1 MRRRSRFENL
11 AEGLVT
17 DYKLNGRRSLKT
29 AALNNVKHL
38 RAFFGF
44 DRAIDISSDCLKTYQ
59 LRRREQGASI
69 ATVNRECATLCRMFS
84 IAVDAGKLSRR
95 PKFNML
101 DGERVRQGFVE
112 HGDFCHLLQHLPT
125 ALQPAIEFLYYGG
138 WRKSPVRN
146 LECKRSTCMGAP
158 RD

>member
-101 DGERVRQGFVE
+101 DGERVRQGFV
-112 HGDFCHLLQHLPT
+112 GAWRLLPST
-125 ALQPAIEFLYYGG
+125 PAFAHCSSTGNRVSLL
-138 WRKSPVRN
+138 RR
-146 LECKRSTCMGAP
+146 LEKIART
-158 RD
+158 